1 MKTKLVERL
10 KDIIV
15 DHVYDYCFNEVVM
28 KIEGGGHKIE
38 LGGKSKIEDDPFM
51 QDIHEAIKKSGEYK
65 AYYDKRNKK
74 YCKIIEGK
82 NVFKS
87 FTDKLLYLGFEK
99 SDTLHVEINET
110 IKFLIHRSYL
120 SQNQPID
127 SEYSLTEKGLNHYL
141 SGISFEDKFIQNQI
155 ATYTLIISIISI
167 ILASTALIFQFK
179 T

>member
-1 MKTKLVERL
+1 MERL
-10 KDIIV
+10 KDIII
-15 DHVYDYCFNEVVM
+15 DHVYDYCFNEIVM

-74 YCKIIEGK
+74 YCKIIEGEI
-82 NVFKS
+82 VVKS

-99 SDTLHVEINET
+99 SDTLHLEINEA
-110 IKFLIHRSYL
+110 IKFLKHRSYL

-127 SEYSLTEKGLNHYL
+127 SEYSLTDKGLNHYL
-141 SGISFEDKFIQNQI
+141 TGASFEDKYLQNQDSHQ
-155 ATYTLIISIISI
+155 TRIISIVSLIVAI
-167 ILASTALIFQFK
+167 MAFLLPFILS
-179 T
+179 